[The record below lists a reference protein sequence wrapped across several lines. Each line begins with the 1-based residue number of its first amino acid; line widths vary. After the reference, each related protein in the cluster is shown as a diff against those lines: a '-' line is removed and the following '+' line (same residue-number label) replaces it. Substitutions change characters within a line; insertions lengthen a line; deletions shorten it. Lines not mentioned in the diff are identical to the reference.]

1 MIHPCGYIDLPVS
14 LGEEKNK
21 RIVNVHFFVIPSE
34 SVYNGILSQ
43 SFFATLDVVVS
54 PIHLKMKYNND
65 FDKLVIFKDDM
76 CGDTRDT

>member
-14 LGEEKNK
+14 LGEAKNK
-21 RIVNVHFFVIPSE
+21 RIMNVHFFVIPSE
-34 SVYNGILSQ
+34 SVYNGILGQ

-65 FDKLVIFKDDM
+65 FDNLIIFKDDM
-76 CGDTRDT
+76 CGDARDT